1 MGFHQAE
8 EQGDLCKPK
17 IVFFFFFDWLLNFWW
32 VMIVQ
37 DNNGISYPIRLI
49 LGSFCSYLLI
59 VLYIFQKSR
68 KGAWQVELRC
78 SRDQGA
84 RILAIFR
91 PEYAS
96 CATIAPLLVGRKV
109 VILQVCWAFG
119 LRDARHPEVF
129 WCDLRKSSSSEVSVT
144 RAHRCSLKRTLF
156 F

>member
-49 LGSFCSYLLI
+49 LGSFCSYLPI

-78 SRDQGA
+78 SHDQGA

-96 CATIAPLLVGRKV
+96 CATVAPLLVGQKV
-109 VILQVCWAFG
+109 VVFQVCWACG
-119 LRDARHPEVF
+119 LRDAHHPEVF
-129 WCDLRKSSSSEVSVT
+129 RCDLSKIQSSEVYV
-144 RAHRCSLKRTLF
+144 RGAHRFALKRALLF
-156 F
+156 